1 MAQDETIE
9 PVDALARCPLFVG
22 FGPAELV
29 AAAEACTVRRFPKD
43 AAISI
48 ERDSC
53 AGVWV
58 LAHGSVKLHHSARNG
73 QQHIVSF
80 ASAPA
85 ALPMWAA
92 LDGLPQTE
100 TATALGPVTGLFFFR
115 SAFLDLLRHR
125 PAMAAR
131 AIASLCAELRVRD
144 IGGGVGAFKNARQ
157 RLACRLIQ
165 LAREFGEPE
174 RTGVR
179 IELRLTRRDLANC
192 VGVAQETAIRALSGW
207 QRAGLIHTDDQ
218 FIAIHDVSAL
228 QTAAGCTDCLFDCS
242 VFGPPLPT
250 GT

>member
-1 MAQDETIE
+1 MVQDELIE

-29 AAAEACTVRRFPKD
+29 AAAEACTVRRFPKG

-85 ALPMWAA
+85 ALPLWAV
-92 LDGLPQTE
+92 LDGRPQTE
-100 TATALGPVTGLFFFR
+100 TSTTLGPVTALFFPR
-115 SAFLDLLRHR
+115 SAFLELLRHR
-125 PAMAAR
+125 PIMAAP
-131 AIASLCAELRVRD
+131 AIQSLCAEVRVRD
-144 IGGGVGAFKNARQ
+144 ISGGVGAFKNAHQ
-157 RLACRLIQ
+157 RLACRLLQ
-165 LAREFGEPE
+165 LARGFGKPE
-174 RTGVR
+174 GTGVR
-179 IELRLTRRDLANC
+179 IELRLSRQNLASC
-192 VGVAQETAIRALSGW
+192 VGVVLETAIRALSGW